1 MDQLNTEL
9 QRHLHIR
16 DKNQQGYVREL
27 FVYFSNS
34 LCIRNLYSF
43 ALDVK
48 DIPVVA
54 SLFLRLLITRVSR
67 V

>member
-9 QRHLHIR
+9 QRQLHIH
-16 DKNQQGYVREL
+16 DKNQQGHVREL
-27 FVYFSNS
+27 FVYFCNS

-54 SLFLRLLITRVSR
+54 SLFLQLLITRVSR